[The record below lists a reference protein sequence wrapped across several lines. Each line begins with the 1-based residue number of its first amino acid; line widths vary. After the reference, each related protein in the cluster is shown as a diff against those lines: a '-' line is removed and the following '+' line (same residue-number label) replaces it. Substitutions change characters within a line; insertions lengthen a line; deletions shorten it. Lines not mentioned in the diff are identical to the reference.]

1 MCALIADPPWV
12 FSFDHLKLANYF
24 KLKCHTKVGDLQSY
38 KILLFIYA
46 YIYMQLLCIHVC
58 VYIYAINIFNSY

>member
-12 FSFDHLKLANYF
+12 FSFNHLKLANYF

-46 YIYMQLLCIHVC
+46 YIYAIVIYTCMCMHIH
-58 VYIYAINIFNSY
+58 NQHF

>member
-12 FSFDHLKLANYF
+12 FSFNHLKLANYF

-46 YIYMQLLCIHVC
+46 YIYAIVIYTCVCMHIH
-58 VYIYAINIFNSY
+58 NQHF